1 MQMEDATNI
10 CLTISNAREEESHK
24 IVGTE
29 TPWLYFLKDTMCGPS
44 FSLEALPGNKTL
56 ERDCVST
63 TF

>member
-1 MQMEDATNI
+1 MHMEDATNI

-56 ERDCVST
+56 ERDCVSM